1 MRTRHGCA
9 LAVAA
14 ALVLAACG
22 DDGGGAPA
30 SAPGPSALTVSG
42 TAARGAALAG
52 AAVAVKCASG
62 TPSAVSGTTAGTGA
76 YSITLEGAG
85 LPCVLRVTGAG
96 GEVYHSV
103 VAGTGSSGSHTANLS
118 PLTELM
124 VAHLSGGAPAA
135 YFDSFGAGAAV
146 STDALAQAA
155 SYARSA
161 LADVAALGTTNPATD
176 TLVVGDAHD
185 QAIDATMAALTAAG
199 VTLDAVVA
207 AAAANPAAP
216 TVIGAALAPTS
227 GHCSWLRSG
236 KYRVIDFYEFGAD
249 IVQVDARAGTASG
262 GNEIAVLT
270 PGADCTFSTDEP
282 DWITQH
288 MVSSGG
294 VGVVHGRSKSTTE
307 RNFEI
312 AFPEQ
317 VLPVSEFAG
326 TWNAMSWELSDAAPA
341 GRVATVHELS
351 IDAAGQLTALAE
363 CQGTAACVPESGP
376 LSRLVANASGGFDE
390 ILPDGSTWSRV
401 FLYKT
406 LAGNR
411 LAVWTT
417 PEGQTGLMVPKAAH
431 AALPALGRLTQF
443 RSVTA
448 SGLGTISDPA
458 DGSNTVTAVDAAT
471 RTVELTRSSDNLV
484 EQVHFDAPRDGL
496 RYRALND
503 CTIGGA
509 TVACAER
516 VQLPL
521 TGMGITLSGS
531 VGTSAASAFLGVA
544 VGKP

>member
-9 LAVAA
+9 MVVAA

-22 DDGGGAPA
+22 DDDGGAPVPA
-30 SAPGPSALTVSG
+30 PSALTVSG

-52 AAVAVKCASG
+52 AAVGAKCASG
-62 TPSAVSGTTAGTGA
+62 TPSAVSGTTAATGA
-76 YSITLEGAG
+76 YSISLEGAG

-135 YFDSFGAGAAV
+135 YFDGFGAGAAV

-155 SYARSA
+155 SYVRSA
-161 LADVAALGTTNPATD
+161 LADVAALGAINPATD
-176 TLVVGDAHD
+176 ALAVGDAHD
-185 QAIDATMAALTAAG
+185 QAIDATMAALTSAG

-216 TVIGAALAPTS
+216 AVIGAALAPTS
-227 GHCSWLRSG
+227 GSCSWLRSG

-249 IVQVDARAGTASG
+249 TVQIDARAGTASG
-262 GNEIAVLT
+262 ENETAVLT
-270 PGADCTFSTDEP
+270 PGADCTFITDEP
-282 DWITQH
+282 DWITQI
-288 MVSSGG
+288 MVSSGS
-294 VGVVHGRSKSTTE
+294 VGVVQGRSKSTTE

-326 TWNAMSWELSDAAPA
+326 TWNALSWHPPDAAPA
-341 GRVATVHELS
+341 GRVAAVYELS

-363 CQGTAACVPESGP
+363 CQGMAACVSESGP

-411 LAVWTT
+411 LAVWTS
-417 PEGQTGLMVPKAAH
+417 PEGQTVLMVPKAAH
-431 AALPALGRLTQF
+431 AALPALGRLTKF

-458 DGSNTVTAVDAAT
+458 DGANTVTAVDAAT
-471 RTVELTRSSDNLV
+471 RTVALTRSADNLV
-484 EQVHFDAPRDGL
+484 EQVRFDAPRDGL

-509 TVACAER
+509 MVGCAER

-521 TGMGITLSGS
+521 TGMGITLTGS
-531 VGTSAASAFLGVA
+531 VGSSAASAFFTAA
-544 VGKP
+544 VVKP